1 MNIFW
6 DFLNRRAMLTT
17 SERGLGMTGT
27 DIERRDW
34 RSEFNARQLT
44 VLRTGLPEGINS
56 AQVRSSRAHKGYEDP
71 DGHRHLYGIGMAFAA
86 AKDCRARLRELV
98 GYSERP
104 VPRSSRVTMH
114 LGPHLIHVQRVGA
127 QMPRNHL
134 RVRLNSLSEARRDR
148 FEKASSDTYAQRPPT
163 LFDLPTEDDQPV
175 ATWDDV
181 AEHATEEIR
190 SGSLFVAYFSSTPE
204 ALGQMYLAPAQLAG
218 NYLEF
223 ADPEPLVFR
232 RTGQT
237 TSTSTTASTKIE
249 RKFAAG
255 ERPRTTTK
263 LRDEE

>member
-1 MNIFW
+1 
-6 DFLNRRAMLTT
+6 
-17 SERGLGMTGT
+17 MTGT

-34 RSEFNARQLT
+34 RSEFSKTQLAT
-44 VLRTGLPEGINS
+44 MRVGLPEGINS

-86 AKDCRARLRELV
+86 AKDCRARLREV
-98 GYSERP
+98 TGYSERP

-127 QMPRNHL
+127 RMPRNNL
-134 RVRLNSLSEARRDR
+134 RVRLKSLSEARRER
-148 FEKASSDTYAQRPPT
+148 FEKASSDTYAERHPT
-163 LFDLPTEDDQPV
+163 LFDLPRPKEEQAV
-175 ATWDDV
+175 ANWDDV
-181 AEHATEEIR
+181 VEHATEDIR

-218 NYLEF
+218 NFLEF

-237 TSTSTTASTKIE
+237 TSTASNESAKKE
-249 RKFAAG
+249 RKFAVG

-263 LRDEE
+263 LRDEK